1 MQRKVFTSDPYV
13 FDALVFDKY
22 QSGTDN
28 HLEQRKK
35 LAFVYKALKNEL
47 TDDQFQCVKEFY
59 IDRRKVKDIASERGV
74 HPSSVSRKIKR
85 ATEKIKRIASY
96 Y

>member
-1 MQRKVFTSDPYV
+1 M
-13 FDALVFDKY
+13 FDAFVFDKY
-22 QSGTDN
+22 QSGSDN
-28 HLEQRKK
+28 HLERRKK
-35 LAFVYKALKNEL
+35 FSFVYKALKNEL
-47 TDDQFQCVKEFY
+47 TDDQFQCVKEY
-59 IDRRKVKDIASERGV
+59 IIDGRKIKDIAKDRGV